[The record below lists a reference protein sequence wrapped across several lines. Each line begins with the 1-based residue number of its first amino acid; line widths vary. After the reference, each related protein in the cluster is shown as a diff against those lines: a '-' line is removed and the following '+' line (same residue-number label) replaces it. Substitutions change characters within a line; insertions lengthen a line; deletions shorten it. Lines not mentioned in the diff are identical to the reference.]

1 MDHPQEFFYTAQ
13 PVKKNVTKEEFLRF
27 LDSYPRDLVYD
38 VFGACDPPAVSY
50 NDFELANRWPYSVV
64 ASTFCYDDDP
74 DGYYYEPEEDR
85 QYTITVNYEELFAS
99 KTGNRA

>member
-1 MDHPQEFFYTAQ
+1 MGHPQEFFYTAQ
-13 PVKKNVTKEEFLRF
+13 PVRKNVTKEEFLRF
-27 LDSYPRDLVYD
+27 LDSYPRALVCD
-38 VFGACDPPAVSY
+38 VFGACDPPAISY
-50 NDFELANRWPYSVV
+50 NDFELANRWPYSIV
-64 ASTFCYDDDP
+64 ASTSYYDDDP